1 MKRLFV
7 LRHGKAEPGSGMPDA
22 ARALTD
28 RGENDALK
36 LGNWTKE
43 TRVAGTPL
51 WVSPATRTHQ
61 TAKKLCESWGETED
75 ALHLQPDAYL
85 ASDRAWLTWIGQWPN
100 EAASGWIVGH
110 NPGVSDLVERLTDQP
125 VWLPTCGL
133 AEVELHIESW
143 AEIFAGTGRLRGL
156 ITPNSMLLS

>member
-28 RGENDALK
+28 RGEDDARK

-43 TRVAGTPL
+43 TRIAGTPL

-61 TAKKLCESWGETED
+61 TAKKLCESWSETED
-75 ALHLQPDAYL
+75 AIHLQPDAYL
-85 ASDRAWLTWIGQWPN
+85 ASDRAWLSWIGQWSN
-100 EAASGWIVGH
+100 NAASGWIVGH

-133 AEVELHIESW
+133 AEIELHVESW
-143 AEIFAGTGRLRGL
+143 DEIFAGTGRLRGL
-156 ITPNSMLLS
+156 ITPKSMLIS